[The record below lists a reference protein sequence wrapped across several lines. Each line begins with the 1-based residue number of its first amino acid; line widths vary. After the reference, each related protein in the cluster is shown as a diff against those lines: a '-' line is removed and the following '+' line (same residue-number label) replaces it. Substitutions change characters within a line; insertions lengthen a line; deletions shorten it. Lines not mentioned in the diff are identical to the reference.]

1 MRQPVA
7 IVSVFFVFVVIKD
20 VFLETDEFFKSHNA
34 TRIQFWLKL
43 FVIQIPT

>member
-7 IVSVFFVFVVIKD
+7 IVSAFFVFVVIED
-20 VFLETDEFFKSHNA
+20 VFLETDEFFKSRNA
-34 TRIQFWLKL
+34 TRIQFCLNL